1 MNTMTNIESIKT
13 EKIDTLNDLIE
24 ITRDSATFYS
34 DAAKAVPNP
43 ALKSLFG
50 EMASSKQGLVGAMSR
65 EVRSEDVKPAT
76 TATTGTVRGAWD
88 KLYGDVRTQFG
99 DANYGY
105 VSQLES
111 SEDRLMK
118 AFNEVVA
125 DDNVPASVK
134 QTVSSYLPAIRSHHD
149 MMRDRKWNMQA
160 SAKH

>member
-1 MNTMTNIESIKT
+1 MNTMTNIETIRT

-65 EVRSEDVKPAT
+65 EVRSEGAKP
-76 TATTGTVRGAWD
+76 ATTGTVRGAWD
-88 KLYGDVRTQFG
+88 KLYGEVRSQFG
-99 DANYGY
+99 DANFGY

-125 DDNVPASVK
+125 DKDVPVSVK
-134 QTVSSYLPAIRSHHD
+134 ETVSNYLPTIRSHHD
-149 MMRDRKWNMQA
+149 MMRDRKWEMQA